1 MMQASFRKYLKT
13 IWPTLIWAAFVFLML
28 ILHFPKFKR
37 ERVFPI
43 PHADKLVH
51 IFLFYV
57 LAFFILH
64 FLIRKRTQPSLHLL
78 LAVCFVTLYGIAL
91 EYVQLY
97 TGRDFDVWDMVA
109 DAVGA
114 FGALAIIKNKPR

>member
-1 MMQASFRKYLKT
+1 MMQSTYRRYVKT

-28 ILHFPKFKR
+28 TLHFPRFKR
-37 ERVFPI
+37 ERAFPI

-57 LAFFILH
+57 LAFLFLL
-64 FLIRKRTQPSLHLL
+64 FLIKKHTQRSFHLFM
-78 LAVCFVTLYGIAL
+78 AVCFVTVYGIAL

-109 DAVGA
+109 DAIGA
-114 FGALAIIKNKPR
+114 FGALVIIKNKPR

>member
-1 MMQASFRKYLKT
+1 MMQASLKKYVKT

-28 ILHFPKFKR
+28 TLHFPKFKK
-37 ERVFPI
+37 ERTFLI

-57 LAFFILH
+57 LSYLTLLYLLVKTKPNPLQLLRAAFF
-64 FLIRKRTQPSLHLL
+64 
-78 LAVCFVTLYGIAL
+78 VTVYGIAL

-109 DAVGA
+109 DGVGA
-114 FGALAIIKNKPR
+114 FGALAILKNKPR